1 MRDEEKRRRPTLVQR
16 TQKAPVKT
24 KASTTAQEYQSKNW
38 LGHVAVSTYVRLL
51 LNSTDQA
58 PALQGSVRPRGRI
71 WSALRPLPEVQSH
84 ALALAAEHGAGVKQD
99 GAA

>member
-58 PALQGSVRPRGRI
+58 PAQQRHCRPRGKLGRGSGA
-71 WSALRPLPEVQSH
+71 SAW
-84 ALALAAEHGAGVKQD
+84 
-99 GAA
+99 GAARCSICYCVSAV